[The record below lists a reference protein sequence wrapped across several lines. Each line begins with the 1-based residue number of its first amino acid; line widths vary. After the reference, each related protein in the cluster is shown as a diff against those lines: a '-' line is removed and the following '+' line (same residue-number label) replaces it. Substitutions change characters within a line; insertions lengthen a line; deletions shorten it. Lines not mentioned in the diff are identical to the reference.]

1 MPRPDGSAKREWTVV
16 RGDDSDPRLAL
27 AIRGDWTFAGN
38 PLAAIARLV
47 QAKLDRAAEAASLRR
62 STRLLHRMMRQ
73 LARVDGAARIGDTVL
88 RYAAAAVGARV
99 GAMAITAV
107 GQDRASI
114 VATFGY
120 PLVLVEHM
128 QIEPGAG
135 VIGTVLQSGRPIRET
150 GLEQTLRVR
159 RPRYRTN
166 SYVAVPILTA
176 RETLGALCVTDKRDD
191 GVFSARDAAA
201 LRMFAAGAALALAR
215 ERALRAADVYAHA
228 AAVDPVTN
236 LFNRRYFQVRL
247 DEELQR
253 SKRHQIPIALLLIDV
268 DDFKA
273 VNDSF
278 GHLAGDVVLR
288 DLGEILRGCVRVFDV
303 CARFGGEEFV
313 IIMPGGTK
321 ENAFRIAERIRRRVE
336 AYRPSELCPRDLAD
350 HREHRVLGVIGRHGR
365 QRVAG
370 PVRQGPVC
378 REACGQELHQKRG
391 NSAAGTQIVRDFRKS
406 GSLGER
412 RSVNDRARRGLTADQ
427 RGVEPCA
434 DSTHE
439 LTGIQIL
446 RAEREATADRTVYI
460 QLHPVLRP
468 RGVDAAD
475 FQPPRVVRGGENPA
489 VQIEEQLVGGGD
501 ANRGIAAIGAQRQIA
516 RRNELAG
523 HETDISNLSAIV
535 QAESRGEKRRAITR
549 CSRPMRLSYTRVI
562 STHGAGEGNQRL
574 LLQLTIEFHVD
585 ALERCGGVVGR
596 AGPTVVRF
604 ESRAGGRIF
613 DGGPVAV
620 QA

>member
-1 MPRPDGSAKREWTVV
+1 MASPNDSKIRLLSDEQTHALTEAIAACEADQDAERSVDALLTRVGAILPADALVFRRRGDVWSDISRQALRASISSLAQSLAHTQPPAHAVARRIGKETWTVV
-16 RGDDSDPRLAL
+16 RGGDSDPRLAL
-27 AIRGDWTFAGN
+27 AIRGDWTSAGN
-38 PLAAIARLV
+38 SLAAIARLV
-47 QAKLDRAAEAASLRR
+47 QAKLDRPAEAASLRR

-120 PLVLVEHM
+120 PLVLVEHI

-150 GLEQTLRVR
+150 GLEPTPRVR

-166 SYVAVPILTA
+166 SFVAVPILTA
-176 RETLGALCVTDKRDD
+176 RETLGALCVTDKQDD

-253 SKRHQIPIALLLIDV
+253 SKRNQIPIALLLIDV

-278 GHLAGDVVLR
+278 GHLAGDVVLG

-336 AYRPSELCPRDLAD
+336 TYRPSEPALETLRIT
-350 HREHRVLGVIGRHGR
+350 VSIG
-365 QRVAG
+365 
-370 PVRQGPVC
+370 
-378 REACGQELHQKRG
+378 
-391 NSAAGTQIVRDFRKS
+391 F
-406 GSLGER
+406 
-412 RSVNDRARRGLTADQ
+412 SVSS
-427 RGVEPCA
+427 P
-434 DSTHE
+434 
-439 LTGIQIL
+439 
-446 RAEREATADRTVYI
+446 ATAVSELLDLSDKALY
-460 QLHPVLRP
+460 
-468 RGVDAAD
+468 AAKHAGKNCIKSAETA
-475 FQPPRVVRGGENPA
+475 PP
-489 VQIEEQLVGGGD
+489 
-501 ANRGIAAIGAQRQIA
+501 
-516 RRNELAG
+516 
-523 HETDISNLSAIV
+523 
-535 QAESRGEKRRAITR
+535 
-549 CSRPMRLSYTRVI
+549 
-562 STHGAGEGNQRL
+562 EGK
-574 LLQLTIEFHVD
+574 
-585 ALERCGGVVGR
+585 
-596 AGPTVVRF
+596 
-604 ESRAGGRIF
+604 
-613 DGGPVAV
+613 
-620 QA
+620 